1 MKLYGVLNITG
12 DLPNSGSSWLEALER
27 QLGRE
32 LPEYYRG
39 EKMSEDIWVA
49 TMVALVCKKTEYIAY
64 IPKSFNETKITIS
77 VSM

>member
-1 MKLYGVLNITG
+1 MKLYDVLTQLVIYQILVLMT
-12 DLPNSGSSWLEALER
+12 EALER

-39 EKMSEDIWVA
+39 EKMVGGHMSNHHGCSGVQ
-49 TMVALVCKKTEYIAY
+49 KNEYIAY